1 MLCSSP
7 RGDASSA
14 SDMLPDDLPG
24 QSNMAGAVASGSGS
38 DAASDEPFSLFSSA
52 TKAPVG
58 RGTSQPVQIP
68 GVHSNVVPALIR
80 PQVMLTLTHIASLC
94 KTWSVAFYHHQ
105 FD

>member
-1 MLCSSP
+1 MWCCQVLCSSP

-24 QSNMAGAVASGSGS
+24 QSNVAGAVASGSGS

-58 RGTSQPVQIP
+58 RSTSQPVQIP
-68 GVHSNVVPALIR
+68 GVHSNVVPALVR
-80 PQVMLTLTHIASLC
+80 PQVILTLTL
-94 KTWSVAFYHHQ
+94 
-105 FD
+105 